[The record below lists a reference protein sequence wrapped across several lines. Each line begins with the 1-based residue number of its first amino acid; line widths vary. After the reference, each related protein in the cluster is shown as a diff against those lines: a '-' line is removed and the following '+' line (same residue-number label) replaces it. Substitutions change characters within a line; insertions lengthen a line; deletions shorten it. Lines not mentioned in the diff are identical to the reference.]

1 MGFRNMQEKLEKSI
15 VQPARQEEIL
25 FSVKLYQDINYLLI
39 LIGMQNSIQGVC
51 F

>member
-1 MGFRNMQEKLEKSI
+1 MQQKLEKSI
-15 VQPARQEEIL
+15 VQPARQKEIL
-25 FSVKLYQDINYLLI
+25 FSVKLYQDTINYFLI